1 MMKYT
6 LSLLLL
12 MAAGTAFS
20 QCKTY
25 MIGVHKDTL
34 NCTDYAGLKQGKWVV
49 QMPELRGEP
58 GYDQEGVFENGK
70 KAGTWRTY
78 SLQGDL
84 LSIENYKYG
93 FKNGTSQ
100 YFTMAGMIR
109 EESWKAV
116 NPDNP
121 YDTVEVYD
129 LNDPNK
135 TTQRVMKAEGTSY
148 RQGTWTYY
156 DPTTGAPTRTENYVF
171 DKLQSPFTH
180 NLQVATGDAA
190 DDSAA
195 TVKKTVKPPAAVM
208 DYEKKNSKKK
218 IKVRD
223 GSTGY

>member
-1 MMKYT
+1 MIKYS
-6 LSLLLL
+6 LPLLLL
-12 MAAGTAFS
+12 LSAGSAFC

-25 MIGVHKDTL
+25 MVGVHHDTL

-58 GYDQEGVFENGK
+58 GYDQEGVFDNGK
-70 KAGTWRTY
+70 KTGTWRTY

-84 LSIENYKYG
+84 QAIENYKYG
-93 FKNGTSQ
+93 FKNGKSQ

-121 YDTVEVYD
+121 YDTVDVYD

-135 TTQRVMKAEGTSY
+135 ITQRVMKAEGTSY
-148 RQGTWTYY
+148 RQGTWSYY
-156 DPTTGAPTRTENYVF
+156 DPTTGALVKTENYVF

-180 NLQVATGDAA
+180 NLQVAAA
-190 DDSAA
+190 GSSDSTA
-195 TVKKTVKPPAAVM
+195 TVKKSEKPPAVM
-208 DYEKKNSKKK
+208 EYEKKNSKKK

>member
-1 MMKYT
+1 MKKY
-6 LSLLLL
+6 LLPLLLV
-12 MAAGTAFS
+12 AAGNAAFS
-20 QCKTY
+20 QCKTF
-25 MIGVHKDTL
+25 MISVHGDTL
-34 NCTDYAGLKQGKWVV
+34 NCTDKAGLKQGKWVV

-58 GYDQEGVFENGK
+58 GYEQEGVFENSK
-70 KAGTWRTY
+70 KTGTWRTY

-84 LSIENYKYG
+84 QAIENYKYG

-121 YDTVEVYD
+121 YDTVDVYD

-135 TTQRVMKAEGTSY
+135 ITQRVMKAEGTSY

-156 DPTTGAPTRTENYVF
+156 DPTTGAAVKTENYVF

-180 NLQVATGDAA
+180 NIKANTDSTSVDSTATAKKVA
-190 DDSAA
+190 
-195 TVKKTVKPPAAVM
+195 KPAAVL